1 VTVPVPTQ
9 LEQVDTKDLRRHCET
24 RLTQLRNAR
33 QPWLDFCV
41 DVATEL
47 WPAVLPHLEDPHS
60 DRRGGQRNAHI
71 ADGVGHLALES
82 SAAGI
87 TSGVMPAASE
97 WFGLDLRN
105 EFAADDDVRYYLQET
120 ERVLLTVHNQ
130 SNAAQALPGPMK
142 EWVAFGT
149 AAVLQLDDDED
160 SSRLEPFSIGEYCIA
175 EDARGR
181 VDTIYREYTL
191 TVGQL
196 ADEFGVERLSPSSKR
211 AWDDGDYDTVV
222 PVVLAIEPDRDGRN
236 PYGVLPEL
244 PWRSVYYE
252 VGSDYDQVLGVRG
265 FSRFP
270 ALVWRWGHFPGSA
283 YGYGRG
289 HDALPHLIRL
299 HKMIY
304 RYGQAVAQKADP
316 SLQIPVGLAAH
327 EVRRQPGGATTV
339 MPGMGT
345 ITPLYRVELELR
357 ELAEEMERTRQD
369 IRDTLGATL
378 VASLRRINRQI
389 TAREADLRRN
399 EDLAEFLPGLTRLND
414 ELLAPYIEGLWD
426 IADRRGLLPPRP
438 ASMEGQ
444 VVDIEM
450 RSPLARRQRQQV
462 VEAIVRTF
470 AVAGE
475 LGKVPQLAHVLD
487 NFDVDAAIRLIS
499 DIEGAPVSIMLS
511 TDAVQQLRM
520 QRAQSDIAQAQA
532 AAAQSGVDL
541 AKGVA
546 ETQAMAVS

>member
-1 VTVPVPTQ
+1 
-9 LEQVDTKDLRRHCET
+9 
-24 RLTQLRNAR
+24 
-33 QPWLDFCV
+33 
-41 DVATEL
+41 
-47 WPAVLPHLEDPHS
+47 
-60 DRRGGQRNAHI
+60 
-71 ADGVGHLALES
+71 
-82 SAAGI
+82 
-87 TSGVMPAASE
+87 
-97 WFGLDLRN
+97 
-105 EFAADDDVRYYLQET
+105 
-120 ERVLLTVHNQ
+120 
-130 SNAAQALPGPMK
+130 
-142 EWVAFGT
+142 
-149 AAVLQLDDDED
+149 
-160 SSRLEPFSIGEYCIA
+160 
-175 EDARGR
+175 
-181 VDTIYREYTL
+181 
-191 TVGQL
+191 
-196 ADEFGVERLSPSSKR
+196 
-211 AWDDGDYDTVV
+211 
-222 PVVLAIEPDRDGRN
+222 
-236 PYGVLPEL
+236 
-244 PWRSVYYE
+244 
-252 VGSDYDQVLGVRG
+252 
-265 FSRFP
+265 
-270 ALVWRWGHFPGSA
+270 
-283 YGYGRG
+283 
-289 HDALPHLIRL
+289 LPHLIRL

-316 SLQIPVGLAAH
+316 SLQIPVGLASH

-426 IADRRGLLPPRP
+426 IADRMGLLPPRP

-475 LGKVPQLAHVLD
+475 IGKVPQLAHVLD